1 MEILCKSDYQNV
13 YRIMDGVLLVV
24 DKFEYISFENDQY
37 PSVYRRDN
45 KRIWKKY
52 THGCESGL
60 VELVVKYKKEYMGWE
75 IPKGTVL
82 YNGRPVRIVPRDK
95 WKYKIKTTGSMCS
108 GSFAQMD
115 CVLEEIIS
123 LIEELNKEQ

>member
-1 MEILCKSDYQNV
+1 
-13 YRIMDGVLLVV
+13 
-24 DKFEYISFENDQY
+24 
-37 PSVYRRDN
+37 
-45 KRIWKKY
+45 
-52 THGCESGL
+52 
-60 VELVVKYKKEYMGWE
+60 MGWE

-82 YNGRPVRIVPRDK
+82 YNGRPVKIVSRDK
-95 WKYKIKTTGSMCS
+95 WKYKIKTTGSMFS

>member
-1 MEILCKSDYQNV
+1 MQILCYETWEFFDKEGIRKGKAVEILCKSDYQNV

-52 THGCESGL
+52 TQGCESGL
-60 VELVVKYKKEYMGWE
+60 VELVVKYKKEYMG
-75 IPKGTVL
+75 
-82 YNGRPVRIVPRDK
+82 
-95 WKYKIKTTGSMCS
+95 
-108 GSFAQMD
+108 
-115 CVLEEIIS
+115 
-123 LIEELNKEQ
+123 